1 MVDGMESFVR
11 EFRNY
16 ADCYTIIGGAAC
28 DILMT
33 EADTEF
39 RATRDIDMIL
49 IMEAR
54 YREFVK
60 VFWEY
65 ILEGGYR
72 FGWKNSEKVHFYR
85 FTEPKAG
92 YPYMIELFSREPD
105 YIDHVPAG
113 IVPLHIDDDT
123 SSLSAILLNDDY
135 YRFMLDGRKTV
146 SGVSVLD
153 AEHLIPFKMYAW
165 LDLKDRKA
173 RGEHVN
179 ERDLK
184 KHKYDVFRLLQIVE
198 RSMVIK
204 TTGLIEENVRRFL
217 QEVIKEEIPFR
228 QLGLPFEM
236 NEAQEYL
243 SSLYQV

>member
-1 MVDGMESFVR
+1 MVNGIESFVR
-11 EFRNY
+11 KFRDY

-28 DILMT
+28 DILMS

-105 YIDHVPAG
+105 YIDHVPGG

-135 YRFMLDGRKTV
+135 YQFMLDGLQTV
-146 SGVSVLD
+146 SGISVLD
-153 AEHLIPFKMYAW
+153 AEHLIPFKMPIMSWFW
-165 LDLKDRKA
+165 L
-173 RGEHVN
+173 
-179 ERDLK
+179 
-184 KHKYDVFRLLQIVE
+184 
-198 RSMVIK
+198 
-204 TTGLIEENVRRFL
+204 
-217 QEVIKEEIPFR
+217 
-228 QLGLPFEM
+228 
-236 NEAQEYL
+236 
-243 SSLYQV
+243 